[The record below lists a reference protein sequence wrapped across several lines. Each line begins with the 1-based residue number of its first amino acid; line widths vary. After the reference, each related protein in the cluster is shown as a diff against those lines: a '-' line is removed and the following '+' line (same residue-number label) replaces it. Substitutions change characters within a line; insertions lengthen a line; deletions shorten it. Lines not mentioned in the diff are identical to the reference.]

1 MEIKKKDDVNEI
13 SEIEKFKENL
23 AEDLR
28 NKKEVEKIPGVERF
42 KKILECLPKDVQN
55 YFDLKNKIM
64 SEEIFKQDFGCR
76 SSGEK
81 VMIKFAC
88 DVFTNENNLIK
99 GLENVNIIVDFRGLD
114 FDNLKVIKE
123 WFNNPFFM

>member
-1 MEIKKKDDVNEI
+1 
-13 SEIEKFKENL
+13 
-23 AEDLR
+23 
-28 NKKEVEKIPGVERF
+28 
-42 KKILECLPKDVQN
+42 
-55 YFDLKNKIM
+55 
-64 SEEIFKQDFGCR
+64 
-76 SSGEK
+76 
-81 VMIKFAC
+81 MIKFAC